1 MSLSYNRLSVTLK
14 DFVEWAIY
22 AKEYTDDG
30 GQIHKKMDLL
40 DVYTAFSQTKSDE
53 RANQKGNISKYD
65 FGTVITKENLPCY
78 KVEREGRV
86 SAYLNIIDMKTNK
99 QTTYES
105 RLALAKARNMTEAE
119 VATERSAMEKRTM
132 FDELSR
138 EIEEQKREKEE
149 FLQRILS
156 LERKNKRL
164 EEEASEFG
172 EEYEI
177 TKEGFVSK
185 LRILE
190 ENINQ
195 LIEEKNEE
203 LE

>member
-1 MSLSYNRLSVTLK
+1 M
-14 DFVEWAIY
+14 
-22 AKEYTDDG
+22 
-30 GQIHKKMDLL
+30 
-40 DVYTAFSQTKSDE
+40 
-53 RANQKGNISKYD
+53 
-65 FGTVITKENLPCY
+65 
-78 KVEREGRV
+78 
-86 SAYLNIIDMKTNK
+86 
-99 QTTYES
+99 
-105 RLALAKARNMTEAE
+105 
-119 VATERSAMEKRTM
+119 ATERSAMEKRTM

-156 LERKNKRL
+156 LEHRNKRL